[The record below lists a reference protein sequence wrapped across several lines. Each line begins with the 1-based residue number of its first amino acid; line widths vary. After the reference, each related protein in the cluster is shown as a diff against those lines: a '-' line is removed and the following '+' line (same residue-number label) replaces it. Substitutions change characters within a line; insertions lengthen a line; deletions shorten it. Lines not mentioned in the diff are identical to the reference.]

1 MEFLGLI
8 VFITFLTA
16 VSLMMIS
23 SWETTVVD
31 ARKEDKRVFEERVEA
46 EVERRFDNAINNTV
60 YRVHY
65 KPVVMVNESDIDW
78 D

>member
-1 MEFLGLI
+1 MEFVGLI
-8 VFITFLTA
+8 VFIIFLTA

-46 EVERRFDNAINNTV
+46 EVERRFDNAINSAE

>member
-1 MEFLGLI
+1 MVILGY
-8 VFITFLTA
+8 LTLVAFFAA

-23 SWETTVVD
+23 SWETVVVD
-31 ARKEDKRVFEERVEA
+31 ARKEEKRCYEERVEA
-46 EVERRFDNAINNTV
+46 EVERRFNNAIHDAQ

-78 D
+78 E

>member
-8 VFITFLTA
+8 VFILFLTA

-31 ARKEDKRVFEERVEA
+31 ARKEDKRVFEEQVEA
-46 EVERRFDNAINNTV
+46 EVERRFDNAINSAE

>member
-1 MEFLGLI
+1 MEFVGLI
-8 VFITFLTA
+8 VFIIFLSV
-16 VSLMMIS
+16 VSLMMIL
-23 SWETTVVD
+23 SWETTVAD

-46 EVERRFDNAINNTV
+46 EVERRFNDAINNAE
-60 YRVHY
+60 YKVHY

>member
-1 MEFLGLI
+1 MEFVGLMVLI
-8 VFITFLTA
+8 IFMAA
-16 VSLMMIS
+16 VSLMMIA

-46 EVERRFDNAINNTV
+46 EVERRFDNAINSAE

>member
-8 VFITFLTA
+8 VFILFLTA

-23 SWETTVVD
+23 SWETTVSD

-46 EVERRFDNAINNTV
+46 EVERRFDNAINSAK
-60 YRVHY
+60 YKVHY

>member
-8 VFITFLTA
+8 VFILFLTA

-23 SWETTVVD
+23 SWETTVSD

-46 EVERRFDNAINNTV
+46 EVERRFDNAINSAE
-60 YRVHY
+60 YKVHY

>member
-8 VFITFLTA
+8 VFIIFLAA

-46 EVERRFDNAINNTV
+46 EVERRFDNAINNAK
-60 YRVHY
+60 YKVHY

>member
-1 MEFLGLI
+1 MEFAGLMVLVI
-8 VFITFLTA
+8 FLTA

-46 EVERRFDNAINNTV
+46 EVERRFDNAIKSAE